1 MSRSFELPHH
11 RSVARCA
18 GVAVA
23 AAQAHE
29 RRGRP
34 RLHFDH
40 SELRVSALGLQPH
53 PPVQNHQRLPRQ
65 RKQSSSEHPQRAG
78 VIQLPSGILLVAFIR
93 APGYDDQRLKVWTAL
108 SNWAHWNVPRQER
121 LVKAYDQL
129 DKARNSVLFAT
140 ELSSRRVKGSTA
152 AAVTTTRR
160 VKDFAGFGLPSERK
174 DGRHWLPS
182 AVHHSRSLFVQW
194 ESWTICIID
203 FGQVSE
209 CNKDESLRV
218 LVLLNQA
225 LGQAHGQLLLVE
237 CLGRGTSNA
246 NALASCFLLLRT
258 TSRRIPR
265 KGAFQLAL
273 VFIAQNTE
281 RFLGCENPQC
291 LRLKKVFQ
299 LLGMHLKGSPR
310 ETVVPSLK
318 QACEP
323 FSAKSPMASGDS
335 ALSRFFEGLEDATNG
350 LAQGTVDLSHGGP
363 DAISGPSTSEPS
375 TSGTSSSFVMLN
387 N

>member
-1 MSRSFELPHH
+1 MHETRERSR
-11 RSVARCA
+11 R
-18 GVAVA
+18 
-23 AAQAHE
+23 
-29 RRGRP
+29 
-34 RLHFDH
+34 H
-40 SELRVSALGLQPH
+40 SDQLDLRASALGLHPH
-53 PPVQNHQRLPRQ
+53 PAVQNHQKLPRQ
-65 RKQSSSEHPQRAG
+65 RKQSPWEHLQGAG
-78 VIQLPSGILLVAFIR
+78 VVQLPLGILSVAFVR
-93 APGYDDQRLKVWTAL
+93 APGNDDQRLKVWTVL

-129 DKARNSVLFAT
+129 DKTRNSVLLST
-140 ELSSRRVKGSTA
+140 KLSSRRVKGSTA

-160 VKDFAGFGLPSERK
+160 VKDFSSLRLPSERK

-182 AVHHSRSLFVQW
+182 AVLHSQSPIVQW
-194 ESWTICIID
+194 ESWTIGFID

-209 CNKDESLRV
+209 CNKNETLRV

-225 LGQAHGQLLLVE
+225 LGQAHGQLLPVV
-237 CLGRGTSNA
+237 CLGLGTSNA
-246 NALASCFLLLRT
+246 NALASCFLLLQT
-258 TSRRIPR
+258 TGRRILR
-265 KGAFQLAL
+265 KGAFQLAP
-273 VFIAQNTE
+273 VFIVQNTE
-281 RFLGCENPQC
+281 RFLRCENPEC

-310 ETVVPSLK
+310 ETLVPSLK

-335 ALSRFFEGLEDATNG
+335 TLSRFFDGLEDATNG

-375 TSGTSSSFVMLN
+375 TSGTSSSFVRLN